1 METILKLDSNVRVL
15 VFFEGLFKHNAIAI
29 THII

>member
-1 METILKLDSNVRVL
+1 MEAILKLDSNVRVS
-15 VFFEGLFKHNAIAI
+15 VFVEGLFKHNATAI